1 MAEDYPYGHGG
12 TTPHIHRYSGGD
24 CHLKIA
30 ISGRGVKRYDL
41 IEDGRRVKQ
50 DRLND
55 AFNVVRDAYPLATD
69 VTRTGVLR
77 VMRTLLRN
85 VPAHASDVRA

>member
-1 MAEDYPYGHGG
+1 MADDYPYGSGG

-30 ISGRGVKRYDL
+30 IGRRGVKRYDL

-50 DRLND
+50 SRLNEIFD
-55 AFNVVRDAYPLATD
+55 VVREVYPLPTD
-69 VTRTGVLR
+69 TTRTGVINT
-77 VMRTLLRN
+77 MKTLLRN
-85 VPAHASDVRA
+85 VPAHASDV